1 MIEKAKLLLRLNSV
15 WRGPRAADGQR
26 SFSVASQ
33 SGKRPSYVLMDDGGK
48 VECECLHWKATKI
61 CSHALAFAEKKDEI
75 AFYLTWYGK
84 VKFAKKPRNLT
95 SAANL
100 NVKKSTLGNKGK
112 RPKRQRTGK
121 PPSATLS
128 ENAKSSATRKYKLK
142 WLKDTKAFKCYC
154 CNSAIRVPGEIP
166 DPPNNAIASTN

>member
-1 MIEKAKLLLRLNSV
+1 MLS
-15 WRGPRAADGQR
+15 
-26 SFSVASQ
+26 
-33 SGKRPSYVLMDDGGK
+33 
-48 VECECLHWKATKI
+48 C
-61 CSHALAFAEKKDEI
+61 EI